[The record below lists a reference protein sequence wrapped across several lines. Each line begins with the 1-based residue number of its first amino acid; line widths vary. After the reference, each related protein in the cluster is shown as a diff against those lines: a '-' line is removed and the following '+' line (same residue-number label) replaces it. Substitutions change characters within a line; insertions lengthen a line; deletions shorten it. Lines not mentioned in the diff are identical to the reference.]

1 MRRAPLLV
9 LLLLLAACA
18 PVGSTSAPE
27 FTSLATQ
34 AVPPN
39 DGQLFISEESVWY
52 PNTNGFSDLRDQSL
66 TQAVPGVLIVATRAV
81 VFAQWDGDRYNVVK
95 EWRLV
100 DLTDAQIDI
109 RGFGRRL
116 VLQKTDYSYDAFTV
130 TQETGSKASEYL
142 LAHITRGT
150 R

>member
-27 FTSLATQ
+27 FTSLVTRAI
-34 AVPPN
+34 PPD

-66 TQAVPGVLIVATRAV
+66 TQAVPGVLIVATGAV
-81 VFAQWDGDRYNVVK
+81 VFAQWNGDRYNIVK

-100 DLTDAQIDI
+100 DLTDAQIDT

-116 VLQKTDYSYDAFTV
+116 VLQKTDDLYDAFTV
-130 TQETGSKASEYL
+130 TQETGGKASDYL

>member
-27 FTSLATQ
+27 FTSLVAQ

-52 PNTNGFSDLRDQSL
+52 PNTDGFSDLRDQSL